1 MQPGTIAVSV
11 SLGPLNVVDSTNF
24 RYLFLIL
31 INYLF
36 RMLVAVASFDECK
49 VLFYEL
55 SFNQSNKKL
64 VLTRMTD
71 RELKNI
77 HKFPV
82 KQVRL
87 SKKNANMLVSCGDE
101 SDLYVKLWNAA
112 TASGSQASEPVNS
125 V

>member
-1 MQPGTIAVSV
+1 
-11 SLGPLNVVDSTNF
+11 
-24 RYLFLIL
+24 
-31 INYLF
+31 
-36 RMLVAVASFDECK
+36 MLVAVASFDECK

-55 SFNQSNKKL
+55 SLNQSTKKL
-64 VLTRMTD
+64 VLTRIPD

-87 SKKNANMLVSCGDE
+87 SKKNANLLVSCGDE
-101 SDLYVKLWNAA
+101 SDLFVKLWNV
-112 TASGSQASEPVNS
+112 ASASTSQASEPINS